1 MGVVSTRQAAEVTGL
16 HVETIREYLR
26 AGRIKATRI
35 GRTYVIDERDLR
47 RFMAIPRKSGRP
59 RKEQAHGSTER
70 R

>member
-1 MGVVSTRQAAEVTGL
+1 MGVVSTQKAAEITGL

-47 RFMAIPRKSGRP
+47 RFMATPRKPGRP
-59 RKEQAHGSTER
+59 PKEKR
-70 R
+70 P

>member
-1 MGVVSTRQAAEVTGL
+1 MGVVSTQQAAEITGL

-47 RFMAIPRKSGRP
+47 RFMATPRKPGRP
-59 RKEQAHGSTER
+59 PKEKRS
-70 R
+70 